1 VKRIYELNFFVK
13 LVGAFLVTAL
23 AWLAREPL
31 PSAATAGIV
40 VVGLIVM
47 RVPRLSGYLRT
58 TGLLVLMVIATW
70 CVNLLLQGESFTAAL
85 PVAVRMAARLVAT
98 TGAFYFVIET
108 STPGSVLA
116 ACSAGRLPPM
126 ATLTLS
132 LMFGIVPML
141 RDELDRIANAQRA
154 RGMEIDGVPFYTR
167 LRFALARGVPLLVQ
181 AIRMAE
187 AISLSLSL
195 NGYDTRQRRTTWRR
209 VGLFVEP
216 ALPISDKPTI
226 TSIRQAWWVP

>member
-1 VKRIYELNFFVK
+1 MKGIYRLNFFIK
-13 LVGAFLVTAL
+13 LAGAFLVMTL
-23 AWLAREPL
+23 AWVAREPM
-31 PSAATAGIV
+31 PSVVIAAF
-40 VVGLIVM
+40 VVGCLIVM
-47 RVPRLSGYLRT
+47 RVPRLGGYLRT

-70 CVNLLLQGESFTAAL
+70 CVNLLFQGESLAAAL

-116 ACSAGRLPPM
+116 ACSACRLPSM
-126 ATLTLS
+126 ATLTVS

-141 RDELDRIANAQRA
+141 RDELDRIADAQRA

-195 NGYDTRQRRTTWRR
+195 NGYDTHQRRTTWRR
-209 VGLFVEP
+209 VGVFVEP
-216 ALPISDKPTI
+216 KL
-226 TSIRQAWWVP
+226 SIREAPAIADVNAAPQAP